1 MLLMLMLI
9 LCPFR
14 GLAIESSIC
23 SFQPMPQPQGRRDAW
38 LDGNASG
45 NPKNQRSTTPTTQ
58 NKLPREFELR
68 QVRCT
73 ALGF

>member
-1 MLLMLMLI
+1 
-9 LCPFR
+9 
-14 GLAIESSIC
+14 
-23 SFQPMPQPQGRRDAW
+23 MPQPQGRRDAW